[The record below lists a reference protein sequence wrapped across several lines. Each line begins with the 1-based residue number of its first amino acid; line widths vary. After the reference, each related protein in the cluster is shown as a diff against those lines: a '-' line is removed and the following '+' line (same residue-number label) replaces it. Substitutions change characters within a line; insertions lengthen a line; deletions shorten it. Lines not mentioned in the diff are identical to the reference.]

1 MYERK
6 NDDLNDL
13 NENASTFRIGDITN
27 KTS

>member
-6 NDDLNDL
+6 NDDLNNL
-13 NENASTFRIGDITN
+13 NENASTFRIGDITS